1 VLHYGDDEAEEG
13 DEMLYNEDLIV
24 PVSDGGDSTNI
35 HPKEN

>member
-1 VLHYGDDEAEEG
+1 MFHYGDDEAEEC

-24 PVSDGGDSTNI
+24 PVSDGSDRTNI